1 MIYYILSIGINNSF
15 ADNELRYEEID
26 EERYNKIKQQYKDSS
41 EYRFSDTS
49 CNKEYDITWDLNSN
63 YMSGYIK
70 GVATE
75 ENFNEIK
82 QQINDKMF
90 NFIKNMIEVKQ
101 KDITRL
107 TEEVNQLEKYP
118 LYDAITKTLRREEKI
133 NQILN

>member
-26 EERYNKIKQQYKDSS
+26 EERYNKIKQRYKDSS

>member
-15 ADNELRYEEID
+15 VDNELRYEEID

>member
-15 ADNELRYEEID
+15 VDNELRYEEID

-101 KDITRL
+101 KDIKRL